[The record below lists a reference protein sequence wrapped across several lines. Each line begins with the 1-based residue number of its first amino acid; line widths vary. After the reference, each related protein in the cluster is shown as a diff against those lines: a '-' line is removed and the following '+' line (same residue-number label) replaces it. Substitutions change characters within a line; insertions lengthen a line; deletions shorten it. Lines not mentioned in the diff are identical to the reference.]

1 MSIYPTPARARRAR
15 SEHLHGNFM
24 PLKGALPMRPEPK
37 VGDRQPS
44 RCIDNVNTRGNIAA
58 IEI

>member
-1 MSIYPTPARARRAR
+1 
-15 SEHLHGNFM
+15 
-24 PLKGALPMRPEPK
+24 MRPEPK